1 MSAKWLYLV
10 GSKGNKWRFVVSVVI
25 LLFVIGCQQRGVG
38 ADRPTL
44 PVNEAIGEAELDR
57 QLKINRDTLLKGTS
71 EQIRIDAATVMLFGE
86 APLARE
92 ILLEAL
98 KQSENIA
105 ARTAVC
111 KALSQA
117 RGKKETIGKK
127 EDFIQPLLDILT
139 TEEDSARARL
149 AAEATLIFKYEQIQK
164 QLEEVAA
171 GSSLPIKARLNA
183 IDALKLQPDKRAVFK
198 LMNLLDDPEEQVVT
212 ASEKALESLGI
223 PVSKDAKARKE
234 IREGLER
241 RGKEEFLMYWRI
253 RQELQKQM
261 SELKDELDRWQRMY
275 LTALG
280 KIYDGISDDAEK
292 GKFLAEHLG
301 SSEAIVRLWSL
312 EKVSQWRKSTR
323 PKLPAELGPILVDLI
338 SDEDRDVRLKTAK
351 LLSLMGELNSAE
363 RLLEQLEI
371 EEDDEVKIELF
382 AALGGACHY
391 AFLPDSRIKIAKEIK
406 KQTLEW
412 AVKYLFEQEAKK
424 SQKGA
429 EVIRKLLEQDGL
441 TAEEVD
447 RYLGLLS
454 ERYKEERERG
464 GEALRGELLSA
475 MAGLCAQSVYKA
487 ESAKRF
493 SALFE
498 EALRDEADLVREA
511 AVDGVIYIDKASA
524 LRILREF
531 VRDRSVIVRKKII
544 ELAGE
549 VGGQADLVWL
559 WGKIGSNA
567 ESEPAWQSMLKIFKR
582 SEAAILS
589 EWIGKFDSPNT
600 KGKLS
605 EEQKVSVLE
614 IAEARAEGENK
625 IEMRDAVRKKLA
637 NFYRKAGEFERAA
650 EYLGMLREV
659 AQTEEEKEW
668 ILAKLVDVYLN
679 WPNVTAAARLVDN
692 CLLQKDLD
700 PNSVIVRSIDDYLM
714 APPAGTD
721 HNAVLKALTKIK
733 SPEDRP
739 KWQEQLKEWTDRFGQ
754 AEASDRPEEAGD

>member
-1 MSAKWLYLV
+1 MSAKRLYLWV
-10 GSKGNKWRFVVSVVI
+10 PKRNRGRFWVLVVI
-25 LLFVIGCQQRGVG
+25 LLLIGCQQ
-38 ADRPTL
+38 AEISPERPAF
-44 PVNEAIGEAELDR
+44 PVDETIAEAELSR
-57 QLKINRDTLLKGTS
+57 QLKINREALLKGTS
-71 EQIRIDAATVMLFGE
+71 EQIRIDAATVMLFSE
-86 APLARE
+86 DALARK
-92 ILLEAL
+92 ILLEVL
-98 KQSENIA
+98 RQSENVT
-105 ARTAVC
+105 ARVAVC

-117 RGKKETIGKK
+117 RTEQKLIEDKEN
-127 EDFIQPLLDILT
+127 FIPPLFDILT
-139 TEEDSARARL
+139 TEVDESAKS
-149 AAEATLIFKYEQIQK
+149 AAEAILIFEYDQISK
-164 QLEEVAA
+164 PLEGMVTDP
-171 GSSLPIKARLNA
+171 SLSVKARLNA
-183 IDALKLQPDKRAVFK
+183 IYALRLQPDVRAIFK
-198 LMNLLDDPEEQVVT
+198 LIDRLDDSDEEV
-212 ASEKALESLGI
+212 AAGAEKALRFLGT
-223 PVSKDAKARKE
+223 PVGKDAEARE
-234 IREGLER
+234 QIRSELER
-241 RGKEEFLMYWRI
+241 KGRDEFFRDLLI
-253 RQELQKQM
+253 RQEAKM
-261 SELKDELDRWQRMY
+261 RELKKESDSWQERY
-275 LTALG
+275 LQSLEE
-280 KIYDGISDDAEK
+280 IYNGISDDKAK
-292 GKFLAEHLG
+292 GQFLVQPLG
-301 SSEAIVRLWSL
+301 DSKEIIRLWAL

-363 RLLEQLEI
+363 RLLEQLKI

-429 EVIRKLLEQDGL
+429 EVIKKLLEQDGL
-441 TAEEVD
+441 TAGEVD
-447 RYLGLLS
+447 RYLGMLS

-464 GEALRGELLSA
+464 EEALRGELLSA

-511 AVDGVIYIDKASA
+511 AVGGVIYIDKASA

-614 IAEARAEGENK
+614 IAEAKAEGENK

-700 PNSVIVRSIDDYLM
+700 PNSVIVRSIDDYLT

-721 HNAVLKALTKIK
+721 PNAVLEALTKIK

-739 KWQEQLKEWTDRFGQ
+739 KWRERLKEWTDRFGQ
-754 AEASDRPEEAGD
+754 AEAADKQEGGGD